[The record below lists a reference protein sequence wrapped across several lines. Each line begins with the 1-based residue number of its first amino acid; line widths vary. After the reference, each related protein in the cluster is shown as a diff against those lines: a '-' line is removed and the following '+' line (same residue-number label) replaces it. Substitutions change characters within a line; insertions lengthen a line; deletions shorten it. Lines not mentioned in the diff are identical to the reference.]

1 MGHAANI
8 PESMR
13 VVDIGMPFSYLAYQV
28 LDTVRLVDFRHI
40 TRVNDPLPAYDDNSA
55 ANPVYTLGVNGPYY
69 KYTEAIPYALLPGIG
84 VIDAINF
91 NFSGEGVPV
100 SITFRQMQVNTTSN
114 LKAVAERV
122 EILNTSAENV
132 TENAEGEASGG
143 SGGYPGQG
151 YRCPPGTTIQD
162 VIIIPGEVKASSST
176 TIDPCCNTTTTTGDI
191 VTDPSVTVLC
201 VGVCD
206 QPDGCPEDD
215 WPLGCIDGTFIGY
228 EPHTDTEI
236 GNTEPL
242 VFDIYNLD
250 LSGAGCPVLVAIN
263 YPGKVTPDVCVQY
276 ADKCAQYNE
285 GNAVFGLLTVYPCIF
300 NKPEGQYSKGI
311 ELVFDVPYCVSQRN
325 SDGKVIASYIRLKRV
340 HIVVPVS
347 LRPVS
352 DINVS

>member
-1 MGHAANI
+1 MNIGKMYTNVVDGREFIRVHYTYDFVYSNFNGERKRTLQTVRAAKSNDRKISYTFKHIVDTATATAAAGQMQRMGHAANI

-263 YPGKVTPDVCVQY
+263 YPGKVRSITKVT
-276 ADKCAQYNE
+276 
-285 GNAVFGLLTVYPCIF
+285 L
-300 NKPEGQYSKGI
+300 YSD
-311 ELVFDVPYCVSQRN
+311 F
-325 SDGKVIASYIRLKRV
+325 
-340 HIVVPVS
+340 
-347 LRPVS
+347 
-352 DINVS
+352 